1 MTLSQK
7 NKKEVGMAQRFDFTS
22 IYEDETWTVLYDDN
36 PKGSQEEFYEVIKN
50 ICEKTNFPNLEV
62 SIDEYIT
69 GGLLFNKEE
78 TKMLKIKAVNSSF
91 KQFEIY
97 YRAQIFGNVVLY
109 TRMECMEK
117 GFFATLAGKSG
128 RELKANLRMKCK
140 NMAQYEEFVAI
151 DELANIIYKKAL
163 NVMDKDYLD
172 RVKIS

>member
-1 MTLSQK
+1 
-7 NKKEVGMAQRFDFTS
+7 MAQRFDFTS
-22 IYEDETWTVLYDDN
+22 IYEDETWTVIHENAEGAQD
-36 PKGSQEEFYEVIKN
+36 KFYEVIKD

-69 GGLLFNKEE
+69 GGILFNKEA
-78 TKMLKIKAVNSSF
+78 TKMLKIKAKNSSF

-117 GFFATLAGKSG
+117 GFFATFIGKSG
-128 RELKANLRMKCK
+128 EELKANLRAKCK

-151 DELANIIYKKAL
+151 DGLANIVYKKAFDIL
-163 NVMDKDYLD
+163 GIEYLG
-172 RVKIS
+172 RV